1 MDFLEYIRPRRP
13 QRPTLMPHAWTGDDG
28 FDFLAAQQ
36 DYVRDAHPSSPPAYT
51 NGFAPAFPQ
60 QQAREEHFQ
69 DSRLKTGEQSAK
81 EVPSRVTQV
90 IDLTVDDESSTPV
103 PEKRVIGQYGTNK
116 HGSSNIQSTTASNK
130 SLKPVGRKRARDED
144 GSEDDNILITAQ
156 PVRPAKRVRPASTKT
171 HQAGAESSSR
181 PSSSK
186 ASALGRE
193 ANKPTPSLET
203 LIGRVASDEEFGFE
217 PAASGSPI
225 DRSPSSQKY
234 GNSKKRS
241 HSASIGP
248 QSDTLHDSPALHKR
262 PRLNETQAKPAHGP
276 PEEGT

>member
-1 MDFLEYIRPRRP
+1 
-13 QRPTLMPHAWTGDDG
+13 MPHAWTGDDG
-28 FDFLAAQQ
+28 SDFLAAQR

-60 QQAREEHFQ
+60 QQTREEHFQ
-69 DSRLKTGEQSAK
+69 DSRPKTGEQSAK
-81 EVPSRVTQV
+81 EVLSRVTQV

-103 PEKRVIGQYGTNK
+103 PEKRVIGRYGAK
-116 HGSSNIQSTTASNK
+116 KDGSSDNQSATASDK
-130 SLKPVGRKRARDED
+130 ALKPEGRKRARDED
-144 GSEDDNILITAQ
+144 GSEDDNIPITAQ
-156 PVRPAKRVRPASTKT
+156 PVRPAKRVRPARAKT

-186 ASALGRE
+186 ASVLSRE
-193 ANKPTPSLET
+193 ANKPTPSLGT
-203 LIGRVASDEEFGFE
+203 LIGQVASDEVSGFE

-248 QSDTLHDSPALHKR
+248 QSDALHDSPAPHKR
-262 PRLNETQAKPAHGP
+262 PRLNETQAKPVHGP